1 MLEEEKEKSILHLLI
16 FLLFFLPDFPKFLI
30 LSFFFVFLFREFP
43 LDTLLVLA
51 NWWKISFPSSEIVL
65 MFPSFLKDIFSG
77 CKILGWV
84 LFSFNSWKILHHLFV
99 TCIIFVMKFIV
110 IKIVFPPK
118 ERYHFAV
125 AVFKIFSLPL
135 VFRSLIVMC
144 LGMDCFDLFF
154 LVIIQ
159 RLEGLVYISCQIWTF
174 LSHYFFEYFFILA
187 LSPFFLWL

>member
-1 MLEEEKEKSILHLLI
+1 MLEEEKEESILHLLI

-84 LFSFNSWKILHHLFV
+84 LFSFNSWKIFHHLFV

-125 AVFKIFSLPL
+125 AVFKIFSLPMCSTGQSVSINL
-135 VFRSLIVMC
+135 HRLMIDWLI
-144 LGMDCFDLFF
+144 DW
-154 LVIIQ
+154 Q
-159 RLEGLVYISCQIWTF
+159 RQWYTHVYKYMYISYTYEF
-174 LSHYFFEYFFILA
+174 LNLFCVGFSCVL
-187 LSPFFLWL
+187 